1 MDPAI
6 ACLELISIARGIRT
20 CDEMA
25 KKAPVRVIEATA
37 ICPGKYLVVVGGD
50 TGPVGE
56 AYQHGRAI
64 GGEAVVDELYLP
76 NAHPQLFPAIT
87 ASSAVQAVDALGVVE
102 TFSATAGILAADAS
116 CKRADVRLIELRLAR
131 GMAGKAFY
139 TMTGAVAD
147 IEDAIAAA
155 EAAIGKTSGYLLRS
169 EILRSPHPDLVAK
182 VL

>member
-6 ACLELISIARGIRT
+6 ACLEFISIARGIRT

-25 KKAPVRVIEATA
+25 KKASVRVIESTP
-37 ICPGKYLVVVGGD
+37 ICPGKYIVVIGGA

-56 AYQHGRAI
+56 AYRHGLDF

-76 NAHPQLFPAIT
+76 NAHEQLFPAI
-87 ASSAVQAVDALGVVE
+87 SAATSIAEVNALGVVE

-116 CKRADVRLIELRLAR
+116 CKRSAVQLIELRLAR

-139 TMTGAVAD
+139 TMTGSVPD
-147 IEDAIAAA
+147 IETAIAAA
-155 EAAIGKTSGYLLRS
+155 EEIIGKSSGYLLRS
-169 EILRSPHPDLVAK
+169 EIIRNPHPDLVAK
-182 VL
+182 LM